1 MNRSSSDADDAS
13 RVAQCVS
20 GHGHALEELYA
31 NHGGSCLALARSILI
46 DPHHAEDAVQEAFL
60 DLWRHPERFDAQQSS
75 ARSWL
80 LLLTHR
86 KAVDRVR
93 SEERRKTS
101 ALAVGDDDAYE
112 DERPGPEAQ
121 AITVLVGDRTREA
134 LAALPAAKREAL
146 VLAYWG
152 GYTQR
157 EIAALTSTPIGTVKS
172 RMYTAMKDLGASLL
186 DEASPPRERSPH
198 EAAVRSG

>member
-1 MNRSSSDADDAS
+1 MTRSSSDAADAL
-13 RVAQCVS
+13 RVAQCAS
-20 GHGHALEELYA
+20 GDGHALEELYA
-31 NHGGSCLALARSILI
+31 NYGGSCLALARSILI
-46 DPHHAEDAVQEAFL
+46 DPHHAQDAVQEAFL
-60 DLWRHPERFDAQQSS
+60 DLWRHPHRFDSQQSS

-93 SEERRKTS
+93 SEQRRRTS
-101 ALAVGDDDAYE
+101 ALVPDDDAYE
-112 DERPGPEAQ
+112 DQRPGPEAQ
-121 AITVLVGDRTREA
+121 ALTALAGDRARDA
-134 LAALPAAKREAL
+134 LAALAPAKREAL

-172 RMYTAMKDLGASLL
+172 RMSTAMRDLGTSLL
-186 DEASPPRERSPH
+186 TQTSPEEASAQ
-198 EAAVRSG
+198 EADVRARSG

>member
-1 MNRSSSDADDAS
+1 MSGGGPVNRSRDDAADAS
-13 RVAQCVS
+13 RVRQCAT
-20 GHGHALEELYA
+20 GDGRALEELYA
-31 NHGGSCLALARSILI
+31 NHGGSCLALARSILL

-60 DLWRHPERFDAQQSS
+60 DLWRHPERFDSQQSS

-80 LLLTHR
+80 LLLTHH

-93 SEERRKTS
+93 SEQRRKTS
-101 ALAVGDDDAYE
+101 VLAPGDDAYE

-121 AITVLVGDRTREA
+121 AITALAGDRTRDA

-152 GYTQR
+152 GYTQQ
-157 EIAALTSTPIGTVKS
+157 EISTLTSTPIGTVKS
-172 RMYTAMKDLGASLL
+172 RMYAAMKDLSRSLV
-186 DEASPPRERSPH
+186 DQAIPQEAVADTR
-198 EAAVRSG
+198 

>member
-1 MNRSSSDADDAS
+1 MRGDG
-13 RVAQCVS
+13 Q
-20 GHGHALEELYA
+20 ALEELYT
-31 NHGGSCLALARSILI
+31 NHAGSCLALARSILV

-60 DLWRHPERFDAQQSS
+60 DLWRHPARFDQGQSS
-75 ARSWL
+75 VRSWL

-93 SEERRKTS
+93 CEQRRKTS
-101 ALAVGDDDAYE
+101 VLVPADDAHE
-112 DERPGPEAQ
+112 DERAGPESQ
-121 AITVLVGDRTREA
+121 AITALAGDRTRDA
-134 LAALPAAKREAL
+134 LAALPTAQREAL

-172 RMYTAMKDLGASLL
+172 RMYTAMKDLSASLRS
-186 DEASPPRERSPH
+186 EAPPQ
-198 EAAVRSG
+198 EAALPSG

>member
-1 MNRSSSDADDAS
+1 MNRSRNDAADAS
-13 RVAQCVS
+13 RVAQCVR
-20 GHGHALEELYA
+20 GDGHALEELYA
-31 NHGGSCLALARSILI
+31 NHGGSCLALARSIVV

-60 DLWRHPERFDAQQSS
+60 DLWRHPDRFDSEQSS

-86 KAVDRVR
+86 KSVDRVR
-93 SEERRKTS
+93 SEQRRKTS
-101 ALAVGDDDAYE
+101 ALVPDDDAYE

-121 AITVLVGDRTREA
+121 ALTALVGDRTREA
-134 LAALPAAKREAL
+134 LAALPPAKREAL

-157 EIAALTSTPIGTVKS
+157 EIAALTATPIGTVKS
-172 RMYTAMKDLGASLL
+172 RMYTAMKELGASLL
-186 DEASPPRERSPH
+186 GEASPQEV
-198 EAAVRSG
+198 AVRSA

>member
-1 MNRSSSDADDAS
+1 MTRSSSDVADAS

-20 GHGHALEELYA
+20 RDSHALEELYA
-31 NHGGSCLALARSILI
+31 NHAGSCLALARSILL

-60 DLWRHPERFDAQQSS
+60 DLWRHPARFDSQQSS
-75 ARSWL
+75 VRSWL

-101 ALAVGDDDAYE
+101 VLAAGDDGYE

-121 AITVLVGDRTREA
+121 AITALLGDRMRHA
-134 LAALPAAKREAL
+134 LAALPTAKREAL

-172 RMYTAMKDLGASLL
+172 RMYTAMKELGASLL
-186 DEASPPRERSPH
+186 HEASPQ
-198 EAAVRSG
+198 EAGVRSG

>member
-1 MNRSSSDADDAS
+1 MTRSRDDAADAS
-13 RVAQCVS
+13 RVRQCAR
-20 GHGHALEELYA
+20 GEGHALEELYA
-31 NHGGSCLALARSILI
+31 NHAGSCLSLARSILL

-60 DLWRHPERFDAQQSS
+60 DLWRHAERFDSQQSS

-101 ALAVGDDDAYE
+101 ALVPGHDAYE

-121 AITVLVGDRTREA
+121 VMTALLGDRTREA
-134 LAALPAAKREAL
+134 LADLPAVKREAL

-157 EIAALTSTPIGTVKS
+157 EIAAITATPIGTVKS
-172 RMYTAMKDLGASLL
+172 RMHTAMNDLGTSLRA
-186 DEASPPRERSPH
+186 EASPQQARI
-198 EAAVRSG
+198 RSG